1 MGTGKRAYP
10 DVEIL
15 TEEPLD
21 QESREALERA
31 AAVLARI
38 LDTALPIP
46 GTRIRIGVD
55 PIIGLLPGFGD
66 ALASLVGSAIVVMA
80 SQLQVP
86 KIVLARMSLNI
97 LVNGVVG
104 AIPVAGDFFS
114 IWFRSNARNAELL
127 RRHGAS
133 RRRASTLGDWAFVAG
148 IILGTLAVVAGAIA
162 AILWVIARLWEL
174 VQ

>member
-1 MGTGKRAYP
+1 MRSDP
-10 DVEIL
+10 DVEII
-15 TEEPLD
+15 TEDPTD
-21 QESREALERA
+21 HESREALRRA
-31 AAVLARI
+31 SDFLARV

-46 GTRIRIGVD
+46 GTRIRIGLD
-55 PIIGLLPGFGD
+55 PIMGLVPGVGD
-66 ALASLVGSAIVVMA
+66 ALASVVGSAIVVMA

-86 KIVLARMSLNI
+86 KIVMVRMSLNV

-127 RRHGAS
+127 RRHSAS
-133 RRRASTLGDWAFVAG
+133 PRRASTVSDWVFVAS
-148 IILGTLAVVAGAIA
+148 IILATLAVMVGAIV
-162 AILWVIARLWEL
+162 AILWLIARLWDL

>member
-1 MGTGKRAYP
+1 MRTRP
-10 DVEIL
+10 DVEIV
-15 TEEPLD
+15 TEDPTD
-21 QESREALERA
+21 QESREALRRA
-31 AAVLARI
+31 ADLLAKI

-46 GTRIRIGVD
+46 GTRVRLGLD
-55 PIIGLLPGFGD
+55 PLIGLLPGIGD
-66 ALASLVGSAIVVMA
+66 ALASVVGSAIVVMA

-86 KIVLARMSLNI
+86 KIVLARMSLNV

-133 RRRASTLGDWAFVAG
+133 RRRPSTVGDWTFVAG
-148 IILGTLAVVAGAIA
+148 ILLVTLAVLVGAIA
-162 AILWVIARLWEL
+162 AILWVIARLWQL